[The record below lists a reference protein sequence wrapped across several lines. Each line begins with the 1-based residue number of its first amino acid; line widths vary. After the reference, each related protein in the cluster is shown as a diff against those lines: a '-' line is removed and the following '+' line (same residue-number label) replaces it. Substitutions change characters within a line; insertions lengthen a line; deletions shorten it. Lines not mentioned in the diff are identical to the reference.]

1 MEAGRAVAAGWGRGS
16 VRLPA
21 DSAGISNPTSAR
33 VERALCLASATAL
46 PKAPMIKSELILK
59 IAEQNPHLYEQDA
72 ADIVNAI
79 LDTIADAL
87 ARGERVELRGFG
99 AFTAKRRGA
108 RAGRNPRSGAVVAVS
123 EKVLPMFKMSREM
136 LRRLN
141 PGEGEG

>member
-1 MEAGRAVAAGWGRGS
+1 MWERGS

-21 DSAGISNPTSAR
+21 DFAGVSNPTSAR
-33 VERALCLASATAL
+33 VRRAFCFARLSAS
-46 PKAPMIKSELILK
+46 PQAPMIKSELILK

-79 LDTIADAL
+79 LDTVADGL
-87 ARGERVELRGFG
+87 AQGDRVEVRGFG
-99 AFTAKRRGA
+99 VFTAKRRGA

-123 EKVLPMFKMSREM
+123 EKVVPTFKMSREM

-141 PGEGEG
+141 PGEGAG